1 MDGVV
6 TLVLASVKEIMKA
19 QRELYGRGIAMKII
33 PMPDDISHDCG
44 VVIQAREED
53 ISVIS
58 EILTGAALPDF
69 KIYKKEQGQFRCL
82 YGSLESIL

>member
-1 MDGVV
+1 VDRIV

-19 QRELYGRGIAMKII
+19 QRELYGRGIAMRIV

-58 EILTGAALPDF
+58 EILTDAALYDF
-69 KIYKKEQGQFRCL
+69 KIYKKEQGGFRCL
-82 YGSLESIL
+82 YEAPESML